1 MASASSSMLSERTN
15 ERQGE
20 SKRNPVQDCSAP
32 VLQARFNGAKFP
44 HRTCPPLGVSV
55 LRTPESKSESLELDG
70 IQTTPPILHKN
81 LREVAGI
88 RTVASDDTMHFL
100 VHVQYRAVTK
110 PHYYPPLSTI

>member
-32 VLQARFNGAKFP
+32 VLQARFTGAKFP

-55 LRTPESKSESLELDG
+55 LRTLESKPSENVLLEGPYSSVPVRRGRLW
-70 IQTTPPILHKN
+70 PLFSSVESARY
-81 LREVAGI
+81 L
-88 RTVASDDTMHFL
+88 TV
-100 VHVQYRAVTK
+100 
-110 PHYYPPLSTI
+110 P